1 MKKIVIFLMSYTVLL
16 SSHSYAE
23 VQDCGV
29 VTIKRVLTGPRHGA
43 MMEVDKICGHNTWVC
58 LDPDGEF
65 MSAKESERVF
75 SFVLA
80 SKMANKKVRLAVS
93 KNKFANACGSSFS
106 VVDDIRTP

>member
-1 MKKIVIFLMSYTVLL
+1 MRKIIVLL
-16 SSHSYAE
+16 VGFAFLYSNDIYAE
-23 VQDCGV
+23 IQDCGV

-43 MMEVDKICGHNTWVC
+43 MMEVNKICGHNTWVC

-80 SKMANKKVRLAVS
+80 SKMANKKIRLAVS
-93 KNKFANACGSSFS
+93 KNKFANACGSSYS